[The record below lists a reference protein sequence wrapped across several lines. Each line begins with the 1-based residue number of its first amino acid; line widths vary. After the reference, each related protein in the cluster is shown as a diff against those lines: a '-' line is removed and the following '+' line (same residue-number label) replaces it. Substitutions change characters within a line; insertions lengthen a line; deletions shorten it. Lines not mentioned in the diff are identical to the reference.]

1 MTPPS
6 TPRSPA
12 ARTAATRSVTPGR
25 RAEEPARSDDP
36 GSRTTS
42 HHDAP
47 LEVDGRPTFALQ
59 GATG

>member
-1 MTPPS
+1 MTPPV
-6 TPRSPA
+6 TPRVRA
-12 ARTAATRSVTPGR
+12 ARMTAPRPVTSAGR
-25 RAEEPARSDDP
+25 PAEPFRPDDTGP
-36 GSRTTS
+36 RTTS